1 MHSNRK
7 GKNKFRKIEITKVDK
22 STESD
27 VSDTFEESENVDKPI
42 ANEKSDEPSVP
53 ENNEIR
59 QLNYYSIT
67 DQFKIPDVTDMV
79 EEFENVDKPIE
90 TENNEELIV
99 RMAGEPEIR
108 QGTL

>member
-1 MHSNRK
+1 MSQQNA
-7 GKNKFRKIEITKVDK
+7 
-22 STESD
+22 TEKTDEPSGPK
-27 VSDTFEESENVDKPI
+27 ESEN
-42 ANEKSDEPSVP
+42 NEQLIVAPEKTDEPSVTSEP
-53 ENNEIR
+53 EIR
-59 QLNYYSIT
+59 QLDYYSDT